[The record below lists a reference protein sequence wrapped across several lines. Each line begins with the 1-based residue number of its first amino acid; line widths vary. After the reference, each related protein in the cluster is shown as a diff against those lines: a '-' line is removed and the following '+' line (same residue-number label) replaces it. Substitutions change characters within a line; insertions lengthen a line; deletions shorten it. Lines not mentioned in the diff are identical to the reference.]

1 MPRRERI
8 IWLLSLRKF
17 DFAVA
22 HEFDYGGVTGAA
34 SGHQRAM
41 RRSRLIV
48 LRLLTGEVGERAAGF
63 VHQKIG
69 RCKIPIVT
77 AAGGQ
82 SRLK

>member
-1 MPRRERI
+1 M
-8 IWLLSLRKF
+8 WLLREF

-22 HEFDYGGVTGAA
+22 HELDYGGVTGTAG
-34 SGHQRAM
+34 SHQRAM

-48 LRLLTGEVGERAAGF
+48 LQLLTGEVGERAAGF
-63 VHQKIG
+63 VHQKIS
-69 RCKIPIVT
+69 RCKVPIVT